1 MEEIHEDVDID
12 LGDSNKKPV
21 VVNAAGGSHVTV
33 NVNVRNYQYPEWLEE
48 EVQKRFK
55 WDGDDSSWQK

>member
-1 MEEIHEDVDID
+1 MEEIKEDVEID
-12 LGDSNKKPV
+12 MADDKRGPV

-55 WDGDDSSWQK
+55 FEQ